1 MVNIAKKT
9 QVDELS
15 TQLADTPHFA
25 LIKYEKTPHKTLE
38 TIRRAL
44 GESGSRLQ
52 MIKNSALQRA
62 LNRVANTNKALRE
75 VRKSSFP
82 LTENSALL
90 SLGEDYVTG
99 LSAFYRFTKDNEGLS
114 FKWGFVD
121 GSFYDM
127 ARLTELAKLPPK
139 EELQARLIGLLKTPA
154 ARLVGSLN
162 FNMNK
167 LVFVLTQRSTQSN

>member
-1 MVNIAKKT
+1 MVNLAKKT
-9 QVDELS
+9 QVDSLS

-38 TIRRAL
+38 SIRKEL
-44 GESGSRLQ
+44 HQSGSRLQ

-62 LNRVANTNKALRE
+62 LNRVANSKKELRE
-75 VRKSSFP
+75 VRKSAFP
-82 LTENSALL
+82 LRENSALL

-99 LSAFYRFTKDNEGLS
+99 LSAFYRFTKDSEGLS

-121 GSFYDM
+121 GAFYDM

-139 EELQARLIGLLKTPA
+139 EELQARLIGLLKAPA
-154 ARLVGSLN
+154 SRLVGALN
-162 FNMNK
+162 FNMSK
-167 LVFVLTQRSTQSN
+167 LVFVLTQRSAQSS